1 MSTIHE
7 IMPISIPK
15 TKRPIQKKGCFP
27 CQDCSKTFQ
36 LKHNLNRHI
45 KIHGGPEIKVKC
57 HQCCKELKN
66 LNEHERHLREIHGQ
80 IECPRCHFRCK
91 KTEELKSHE
100 FCLHCDKDGCTF
112 VSQSETKF
120 KLHQYKC
127 LGFMKCD
134 LCFRRFE
141 TNRLFPYKR
150 HMNEAHKV
158 KI

>member
-1 MSTIHE
+1 MSTINE
-7 IMPISIPK
+7 IMPVSIPK

-66 LNEHERHLREIHGQ
+66 LNEHKRHLREIHGQ

-91 KTEELKSHE
+91 KIEELKNHK
-100 FCLHCDKDGCTF
+100 FCLHCDKG
-112 VSQSETKF
+112 QLISE
-120 KLHQYKC
+120 C
-127 LGFMKCD
+127 LLG
-134 LCFRRFE
+134 
-141 TNRLFPYKR
+141 
-150 HMNEAHKV
+150 V
-158 KI
+158 